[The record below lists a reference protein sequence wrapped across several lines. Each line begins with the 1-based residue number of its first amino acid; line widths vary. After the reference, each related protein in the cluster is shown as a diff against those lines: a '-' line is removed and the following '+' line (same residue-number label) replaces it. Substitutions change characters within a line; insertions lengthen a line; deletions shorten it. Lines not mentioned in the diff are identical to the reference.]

1 VRTEKQKRKNKKKL
15 EEEEEARKNFR
26 NAKAIERE
34 ITIQNGT
41 GRASQ
46 EREGAGNVCAIKQY
60 RETGCR
66 RMVE

>member
-1 VRTEKQKRKNKKKL
+1 MRTEKQKRKKL
-15 EEEEEARKNFR
+15 EEDEEARKNFR

-34 ITIQNGT
+34 ITIQNGP
-41 GRASQ
+41 GRTSQ
-46 EREGAGNVCAIKQY
+46 EREGAGNVCAIKQH